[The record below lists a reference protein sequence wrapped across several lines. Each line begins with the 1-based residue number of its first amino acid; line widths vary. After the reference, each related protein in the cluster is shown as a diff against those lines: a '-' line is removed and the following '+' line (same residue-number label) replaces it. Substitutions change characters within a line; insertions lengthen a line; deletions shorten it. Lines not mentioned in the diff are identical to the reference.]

1 MFELMRF
8 DEEIV
13 PPSVGGGVLGA
24 LHRRTEDC
32 LMPFEDVSCAQS
44 GAIAVKVENI
54 DTVGVEAVPAVVEQ
68 LANAAEGVSDE
79 REAKA
84 VLHAL
89 SHTPGLSACAIAPD
103 VLAKLLP
110 DDEVVELP
118 KLARVNG
125 GLAYRVAK
133 RVFDVVSC
141 SLALAILAIPMGV
154 IALKVKRESS
164 GPAIYAQTRV
174 GRDGRLFKVYKFRSM
189 YLDAEAKGAQWAAG
203 DDPRVT
209 PFGRKLRNSR
219 LDEIPQFWNVVKG
232 DMSLIGPRPERPVFH
247 EAFKERIDGWEQ
259 RLAVRP
265 GITGLAQVEGG
276 YELLPKEKA
285 LLDIEY
291 IENRSFALDFSLIWR
306 TLRTMA
312 TGEGAR

>member
-1 MFELMRF
+1 MMRF
-8 DEEIV
+8 DEEII

-24 LHRRTEDC
+24 LRRRTEDC
-32 LMPFEDVSCAQS
+32 VMPFEDASCARS
-44 GAIAVKVENI
+44 GAIAVKIENVE
-54 DTVGVEAVPAVVEQ
+54 TVGAEAVPAVVEQ

-89 SHTPGLSACAIAPD
+89 SHTPGLSECAIAPD

-125 GLAYRVAK
+125 GLAYRIAK
-133 RVFDVVSC
+133 RAFDVASC

-209 PFGRKLRNSR
+209 PFGRKLRTSRMASVIIGTPGDGESTKSLPRSANSS
-219 LDEIPQFWNVVKG
+219 LDLQ
-232 DMSLIGPRPERPVFH
+232 LCER
-247 EAFKERIDGWEQ
+247 
-259 RLAVRP
+259 RP
-265 GITGLAQVEGG
+265 GLCCIARPIITYLIFLSSAFFGGQVGVLKRSLRAVDVVSDGRVCAVAQTACAAVPLAEDWTVT
-276 YELLPKEKA
+276 A
-285 LLDIEY
+285 
-291 IENRSFALDFSLIWR
+291 
-306 TLRTMA
+306 
-312 TGEGAR
+312 

>member
-1 MFELMRF
+1 M
-8 DEEIV
+8 
-13 PPSVGGGVLGA
+13 LGA

-118 KLARVNG
+118 KLARVHG
-125 GLAYRVAK
+125 GPIGLPNASSMLCRARSRWRSSPFLWVL
-133 RVFDVVSC
+133 
-141 SLALAILAIPMGV
+141 SLS
-154 IALKVKRESS
+154 K
-164 GPAIYAQTRV
+164 
-174 GRDGRLFKVYKFRSM
+174 
-189 YLDAEAKGAQWAAG
+189 
-203 DDPRVT
+203 
-209 PFGRKLRNSR
+209 
-219 LDEIPQFWNVVKG
+219 
-232 DMSLIGPRPERPVFH
+232 
-247 EAFKERIDGWEQ
+247 
-259 RLAVRP
+259 
-265 GITGLAQVEGG
+265 
-276 YELLPKEKA
+276 
-285 LLDIEY
+285 
-291 IENRSFALDFSLIWR
+291 
-306 TLRTMA
+306 
-312 TGEGAR
+312 